1 MAAPPGAA
9 PAAPAVQYA
18 QLPSFRPA
26 KHVNKRVDL
35 PAEAYV
41 DLSPYVSHSPFRHA
55 SHASPFHH
63 ARGPQLTMTLDSRM
77 TPVRR
82 PAWL

>member
-41 DLSPYVSHSPFRHA
+41 DLSPYVSHSPF
-55 SHASPFHH
+55 HH

-82 PAWL
+82 PAWP

>member
-1 MAAPPGAA
+1 MAALPGAA

-41 DLSPYVSHSPFRHA
+41 DLSPYVSQPHSPSHHA

-63 ARGPQLTMTLDSRM
+63 AHGPQLTIAST
-77 TPVRR
+77 VG
-82 PAWL
+82 

>member
-1 MAAPPGAA
+1 MSAPPAQAPGAAA

-18 QLPSFRPA
+18 QLPSFKVA

-41 DLSPYVSHSPFRHA
+41 DLTAYVSYSQC
-55 SHASPFHH
+55 HH
-63 ARGPQLTMTLDSRM
+63 GHGPQLTMFSTVERSR
-77 TPVRR
+77 
-82 PAWL
+82 

>member
-41 DLSPYVSHSPFRHA
+41 DLSPYVSQPTSPFSHA
-55 SHASPFHH
+55 SHS
-63 ARGPQLTMTLDSRM
+63 TMYADRS
-77 TPVRR
+77 
-82 PAWL
+82 